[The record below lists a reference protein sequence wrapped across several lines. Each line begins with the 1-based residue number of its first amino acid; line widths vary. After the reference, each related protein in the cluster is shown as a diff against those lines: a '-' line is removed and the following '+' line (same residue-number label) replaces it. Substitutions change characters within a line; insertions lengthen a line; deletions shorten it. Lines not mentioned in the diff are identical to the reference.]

1 MEKENNQKSIIK
13 EKTKKWKLILKFL
26 VSIPILWMAYVMFE
40 SVITENTTDPTLLTV
55 WGIFFLIWGSSW
67 ALQIFGLDNTSIFIK
82 LIKSKTLRTT
92 IKIMLWTLVIFLVG
106 ALIVGVFSFIAG
118 LSATT
123 IIIILLIMVYTK
135 LDRQDRTY

>member
-106 ALIVGVFSFIAG
+106 
-118 LSATT
+118 
-123 IIIILLIMVYTK
+123 
-135 LDRQDRTY
+135 